1 MLFLLWL
8 LFTPF
13 QNYGLVIPPSSTTT
27 WTLGTPELAT
37 FVATPDA
44 EIGAQITLGQG
55 KHFTCN
61 YVGGDG
67 GK

>member
-8 LFTPF
+8 LFTPS
-13 QNYGLVIPPSSTTT
+13 QSYGLVIPPSSTATGTT
-27 WTLGTPELAT
+27 GTAELAT

-44 EIGAQITLGQG
+44 ENGAQLILGQR
-55 KHFTCN
+55 KRLTCN